1 MLSSDK
7 NVVVE
12 IGGHADKGTGTDFVN
27 DNISHLRAESVFNYL
42 KNNGLDMTNI
52 SFKGYGS
59 SQVINNDQRD
69 RRIEFRITK
78 SE

>member
-42 KNNGLDMTNI
+42 KNNGLDMVNI
-52 SFKGYGS
+52 TFKGYGTT
-59 SQVINNDQRD
+59 QTIYNDNRD
-69 RRIEFRITK
+69 RRIEFRI
-78 SE
+78 SESE